1 MSLTVSISK
10 KLSCCESN
18 ATSPSCCE
26 RYRRVLVM
34 FEAVVL
40 IHSSYQTDPVRYT
53 PELRGV
59 VPAIAARNVDFPAPL
74 CFVCSHIMVRYLE
87 VGKVYIKYV
96 DTSAYINI

>member
-1 MSLTVSISK
+1 MQDVYVVIICTGKGMSLTVSISK

-74 CFVCSHIMVRYLE
+74 CYCLLQYYS
-87 VGKVYIKYV
+87 
-96 DTSAYINI
+96 